1 MKNKGIIISLIIIIL
16 CIGGY
21 FGFKYFLDKDLEN
34 QKQELQETINKYGT
48 VEKETVSSI
57 VHKFNTEL
65 NNFEGSNYA
74 DENYSSIS
82 DNLYWYALHGDTVY
96 CYFKPIEFT
105 ENKDNDIVDIAT
117 IHYKRGAEN
126 EEIALEYLKYLI
138 KANNSELTDDE
149 IKTLIDDAKRLSPE
163 SKKANNGKGISV
175 DLVETEE
182 VSEYHITRL
191 YEDIK

>member
-1 MKNKGIIISLIIIIL
+1 MKKKEIIISLIIIIL
-16 CIGGY
+16 CVGVY
-21 FGFKYFLDKDLEN
+21 FGVRFFLDKDLEN

-48 VEKETVSSI
+48 VEKESVSTI

-74 DENYSSIS
+74 DDKYSSIS
-82 DNLYWYALHGDTVY
+82 DNLYWYALNGDTVY

-105 ENKDNDIVDIAT
+105 ENKDNDIVDVAT
-117 IHYKRGAEN
+117 IHYKNGSEN
-126 EEIALEYLKYLI
+126 EKTALEYLKYLI

-149 IKTLIDDAKRLSPE
+149 IKTLIDDAKRLSPDK
-163 SKKANNGKGISV
+163 KKANNGKGISV
-175 DLVETEE
+175 DLVETEK

-191 YEDIK
+191 YEEIK

>member
-1 MKNKGIIISLIIIIL
+1 MKKREIIISLVIIIL
-16 CIGGY
+16 CVGGY
-21 FGFKYFLDKDLEN
+21 FGVKYFLDKDLEN
-34 QKQELQETINKYGT
+34 QKQELQNTINKYGT

-74 DENYSSIS
+74 DDKYASVS

-96 CYFKPIEFT
+96 CYLKPIEFT
-105 ENKDNDIVDIAT
+105 GNKDNDIVDIAT
-117 IHYKRGAEN
+117 IHYKKGSEN
-126 EEIALEYLKYLI
+126 EKTALEYLKYLI

-163 SKKANNGKGISV
+163 EKKANNGKGISV

-191 YEDIK
+191 YEKIK